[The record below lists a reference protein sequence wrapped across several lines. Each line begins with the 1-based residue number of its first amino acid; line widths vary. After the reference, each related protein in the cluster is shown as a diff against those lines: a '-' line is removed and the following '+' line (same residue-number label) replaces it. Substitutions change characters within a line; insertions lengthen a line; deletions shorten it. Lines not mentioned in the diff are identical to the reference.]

1 MRPDSSD
8 WYARKRPSGETSPF
22 KSSNFSQRSQ
32 ILNTA
37 FLIFAL
43 FVSTAPA
50 GAPSP
55 SALAAAPVRSTQWKN
70 GPLVHTFSI
79 VARDAK
85 TGEMGVAVQSHWFS
99 VGPLVP
105 WAEAGVG
112 AVATQSLVEVSYGPK
127 GLALMKAGKSAPE
140 ALKELLAADEGRDG
154 RQVAMVD
161 AAGRVA
167 HWTGPKCIP
176 AAGDAR
182 GEGFSVQANLMDNDR
197 VWPAMKKAFESATG
211 DLAERMLAAL
221 DAAQGAGG
229 DIRGMQSA
237 AILIVKGER
246 SDASWTGKVMDLRV
260 EDSPEPLRELRRL
273 VRVRRAYDFA
283 DAGDAFVTA
292 GKIEEAMKAYGK
304 ASELMPESAELLYWR
319 AVGLWNAGKKAEALS
334 FFKQVFARENRW
346 AVLTPRLVPAGLL
359 TATDEELKRILGK

>member
-1 MRPDSSD
+1 MNRCS
-8 WYARKRPSGETSPF
+8 RVLV
-22 KSSNFSQRSQ
+22 
-32 ILNTA
+32 I
-37 FLIFAL
+37 
-43 FVSTAPA
+43 
-50 GAPSP
+50 
-55 SALAAAPVRSTQWKN
+55 AAAVSFIASVPIAPPHASGPARDWKS
-70 GPLVHTFSI
+70 GPLAHTFSI

-127 GLALMKAGKSAPE
+127 GLALMKAGKSAPD

-161 AAGRVA
+161 SQGRVA

-176 AAGDAR
+176 SAGDAQ
-182 GEGFSVQANLMDNDR
+182 GDGFSVQANLMDNDR
-197 VWPAMKKAFESATG
+197 IWPSMKKAFESATG
-211 DLAERMLAAL
+211 DLADRLLAAL
-221 DAAQGAGG
+221 DAAQAAGG

-237 AILIVKGER
+237 AILVVKGDR
-246 SDASWTGKVMDLRV
+246 TDTPWTGKVMDLRV
-260 EDSPEPLRELRRL
+260 EDSPEPLKELRRL

-292 GKIEEAMKAYGK
+292 NKIPEAMAAYSK

-319 AVGLWNAGKKAEALS
+319 AVGLWNAGKKAEAMPL
-334 FFKQVFARENRW
+334 FKQVFQREHRW
-346 AVLTPRLVPAGLL
+346 VVLTPRLVPVGLL
-359 TATDEELKRILGK
+359 TATDDEVKRIVGK